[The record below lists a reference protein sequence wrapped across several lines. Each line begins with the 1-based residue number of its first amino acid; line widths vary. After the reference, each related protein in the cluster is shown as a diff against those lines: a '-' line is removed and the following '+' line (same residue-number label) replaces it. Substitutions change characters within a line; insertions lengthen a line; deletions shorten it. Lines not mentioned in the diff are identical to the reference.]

1 MLEVFGLMIAIHLLL
16 VIAQGKIPLFRHRS
30 PLCDSQYAHLS
41 LATPLASSP
50 EFEYKLP
57 PPRCDHALIDET
69 SYRLTGVS
77 GNQKR
82 RSSAWAELGLETPE

>member
-1 MLEVFGLMIAIHLLL
+1 MLEVFGLTVAIHLLL
-16 VIAQGKIPLFRHRS
+16 VIAQRKIPFFRRRS
-30 PLCDSQYAHLS
+30 PLRDSELAHFNLTTQ
-41 LATPLASSP
+41 LATSF
-50 EFEYKLP
+50 EFGYKLP

-82 RSSAWAELGLETPE
+82 RSSACAELCLETPE